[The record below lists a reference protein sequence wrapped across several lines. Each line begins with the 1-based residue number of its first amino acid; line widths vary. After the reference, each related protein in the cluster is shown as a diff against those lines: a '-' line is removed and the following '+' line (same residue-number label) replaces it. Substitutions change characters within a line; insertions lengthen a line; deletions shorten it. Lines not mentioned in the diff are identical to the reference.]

1 MNINN
6 EASTDSLIKT
16 FIESLK
22 RPDTLAYAFWLSVG
36 LLVLISLLKYFVS
49 KESEK
54 KDWGHFIL
62 EFPIDVCLVVI
73 TIIITG
79 FMKEPNLSF
88 GVILVVFSLIISI
101 ICCIFRRISIKYS
114 YDENINYK
122 TLLFGLLEIL
132 IAGIWIFWVY
142 SQIV

>member
-1 MNINN
+1 MENFINLLENKRLYLLNIFCKNILNIEIPKKYENKIKNN
-6 EASTDSLIKT
+6 KNIKE
-16 FIESLK
+16 IIL
-22 RPDTLAYAFWLSVG
+22 
-36 LLVLISLLKYFVS
+36 
-49 KESEK
+49 
-54 KDWGHFIL
+54 GHFIL

-122 TLLFGLLEIL
+122 PWLFGLLEII
-132 IAGIWIFWVY
+132 IASMWIFWVY